1 MIPENDV
8 SHDLLMNIFAIILLE
23 KEERKNSL
31 ISCII
36 TVINFH
42 KRSLLIG
49 WEGTLNKMLIH
60 LSLASLLWDIG
71 KQNSPACDAAERG
84 VPSGAIL
91 FAERI
96 FIEKLNEI

>member
-31 ISCII
+31 ISYII
-36 TVINFH
+36 TVINFR

-49 WEGTLNKMLIH
+49 WEGTLNKMLM
-60 LSLASLLWDIG
+60 SQSYDNG
-71 KQNSPACDAAERG
+71 K
-84 VPSGAIL
+84 
-91 FAERI
+91 
-96 FIEKLNEI
+96 